1 MHSRRL
7 LQNNSLPQN
16 ETGLLIL
23 RNHLT
28 RRAKQ
33 AHDANIAAPGT
44 EYS

>member
-1 MHSRRL
+1 MHSSRL
-7 LQNNSLPQN
+7 LQFQRLAANAN
-16 ETGLLIL
+16 ELLIL